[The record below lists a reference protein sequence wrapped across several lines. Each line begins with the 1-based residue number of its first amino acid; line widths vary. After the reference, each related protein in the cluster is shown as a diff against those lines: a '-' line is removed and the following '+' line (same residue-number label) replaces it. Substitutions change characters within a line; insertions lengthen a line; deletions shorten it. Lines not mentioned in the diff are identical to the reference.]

1 MKKSIQLINNYHIY
15 YYAQTGNH
23 VTAMPKKFNE
33 KCYELLKQIPSGKI
47 VTYGDIAHALNSKAY
62 QAVGNAMAANPNP
75 IIVPCHRVVKGNG
88 EVGNYALGI
97 DRKIELLR
105 NEGVKIAD
113 DKVADFNAVRF
124 QFRENASN

>member
-1 MKKSIQLINNYHIY
+1 M
-15 YYAQTGNH
+15 
-23 VTAMPKKFNE
+23 
-33 KCYELLKQIPSGKI
+33 QIPTGTV

-97 DRKIELLR
+97 SKKISLL
-105 NEGVKIAD
+105 NSEGIEIVD
-113 DKVADFNAVRF
+113 GRVVNFEQVHF
-124 QFRENASN
+124 QFK